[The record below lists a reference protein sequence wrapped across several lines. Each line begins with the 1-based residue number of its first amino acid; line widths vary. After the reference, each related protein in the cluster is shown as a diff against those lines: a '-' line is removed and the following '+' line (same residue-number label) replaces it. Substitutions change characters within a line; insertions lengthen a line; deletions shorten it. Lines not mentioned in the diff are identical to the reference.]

1 MKWIYAATL
10 GGLLLAAP
18 ALAQRDPPGGA
29 SSPPATAP
37 ASGQQQFKQISGE
50 YEAAMQSFSNEYRT
64 LKTDEEREK
73 LYNAKYPKPS
83 EYAKRLLPL
92 SQADPKGPLARDVYI
107 WIASHDQNQVGNDAL
122 GQLAENFATDPAVA
136 QQIVPRLQWADSPQA
151 EKLLRAVMDKSTD
164 RQSKGI
170 AQLTLGTYLK
180 NHDRTADAEKLL
192 DDVSKNY
199 GDIKLG
205 RETLGAQAD
214 NVLFEVRNLAIGKT
228 APEIT
233 GQSIDG
239 KPMKLSD
246 FKGKV
251 VVLDFFGDW

>member
-1 MKWIYAATL
+1 MPTASSATRTSAARRWTKPWTPCSRKWASRCRRRRPNELSRAKMAKGPRAPRRIEHRFCPAALGDLGPRGATYFLSHSTWEDPHMKWIYAAAL

-37 ASGQQQFKQISGE
+37 VSGQQQFKQISGE

-107 WIASHDQNQVGNDAL
+107 WIASHDQNQVGNDA
-122 GQLAENFATDPAVA
+122 
-136 QQIVPRLQWADSPQA
+136 
-151 EKLLRAVMDKSTD
+151 
-164 RQSKGI
+164 
-170 AQLTLGTYLK
+170 
-180 NHDRTADAEKLL
+180 
-192 DDVSKNY
+192 
-199 GDIKLG
+199 
-205 RETLGAQAD
+205 
-214 NVLFEVRNLAIGKT
+214 
-228 APEIT
+228 
-233 GQSIDG
+233 
-239 KPMKLSD
+239 
-246 FKGKV
+246 
-251 VVLDFFGDW
+251 